1 MKWPAGVK
9 CAVVF
14 TFDLDAETLWFS
26 RNPKNW
32 DSVQNRSRGAYG
44 PNEAV
49 PRILDMLARNG
60 VKSTFFI
67 PGWVIEQY
75 EGIVRRISEEGHEI
89 GYHGYLHECST
100 SITYDEENALME
112 KCEGI
117 IKNITG
123 KKPVGHR
130 SPMGEILPHTFRL
143 LRDRGYKY
151 SANMM
156 DWDSPYFHRLE
167 GKEIPLVE
175 IPSDW
180 MYEDCTYF
188 FFTLQEPSRR
198 PILPSSNV
206 FEIWRDEFDGLYD
219 EGKMLTIINHP
230 QVCGRVS
237 RVRMMERLI
246 VHMKSRPGTW
256 IARADEIA
264 EYLLQQRQGQ

>member
-100 SITYDEENALME
+100 TITYDEENALME
-112 KCEGI
+112 KCE
-117 IKNITG
+117 
-123 KKPVGHR
+123 
-130 SPMGEILPHTFRL
+130 
-143 LRDRGYKY
+143 
-151 SANMM
+151 
-156 DWDSPYFHRLE
+156 
-167 GKEIPLVE
+167 
-175 IPSDW
+175 
-180 MYEDCTYF
+180 
-188 FFTLQEPSRR
+188 
-198 PILPSSNV
+198 
-206 FEIWRDEFDGLYD
+206 
-219 EGKMLTIINHP
+219 
-230 QVCGRVS
+230 
-237 RVRMMERLI
+237 
-246 VHMKSRPGTW
+246 
-256 IARADEIA
+256 
-264 EYLLQQRQGQ
+264 